1 MERLTQI
8 ENGMAYF
15 PECFKEPCCG
25 VGCAKENCDFIN
37 KKVCEAL
44 AAYEKLGLT
53 PAQIAGVDNLYAAK
67 CKEVA
72 ELQRQLEN
80 SVKLPCA
87 YNDTMYWIVRGH
99 IREVWFKDIRCDY
112 GYKPQIICRYI
123 DNLKTKETAICE
135 VDQIGKTLFLTRDA
149 AEKALSEVK
158 A

>member
-1 MERLTQI
+1 MERLTTEI
-8 ENGMAYF
+8 GRTVCFTKGKF
-15 PECFKEPCCG
+15 PPTSCAEMDAADVRECM
-25 VGCAKENCDFIN
+25 
-37 KKVCEAL
+37 EAL
-44 AAYEKLGLT
+44 ACYEDLGLK
-53 PAQIAGVDNLYAAK
+53 PAQIRTVDNLYAAK
-67 CKEVA
+67 CREVA
-72 ELQRQLEN
+72 NLQKQLEN
-80 SVKLPCA
+80 SVKMPCA

-99 IREVWFKDIRCDY
+99 IREVWFKGIRCDY